1 MEQRA
6 DPTFKGNLGEGRHGW
21 LRLTPAYS
29 AEMVRRYPPGLARK
43 GGGERAGAEVVF
55 DPFCGSGTTPLV
67 AAQAGH
73 EACALEV
80 NPFLV
85 WLAKAKT
92 ARYDPATVKEVR
104 RAGEHLIGLFRSGE
118 APRADPPPITDIER
132 WWDEAALGFLR
143 SVKGGIEQYRLR
155 RRHRRRHRR
164 RSLASAAGGGN
175 AGKVVD
181 LLRVAFCR
189 TLAKLSDAAFDHQ
202 SISPGNEEGG
212 QQNLFDAEAR
222 HTDIFASDVKF
233 VTDSAAEG
241 NPPEGPPE
249 VRVLRGDARA
259 AGECLTICLAQGDS
273 GATARAAAR
282 GNARYVDRVITSP
295 PHPKRMFYLRA
306 LRPYMYWLGYLTE
319 PGKAGRLDW
328 KTIGGTWGVT
338 TSGLTDWARS
348 GEERGYYYPEYFTRK
363 LDAIKSGKNRNGL
376 KMANYVA
383 RHFED
388 TLSHFQSLAS
398 SGVLRKRA
406 RAHYVVSNSTF
417 HGVAIPTLRLY
428 KEMMEKVGFSEVEV
442 ETLRKRNSKKELY
455 EFVVSARYDR

>member
-6 DPTFKGNLGEGRHGW
+6 DLTFKGNLGEGRHGW

-29 AEMVRRYPPGLARK
+29 AEMVRRYLPGLARK

-55 DPFCGSGTTPLV
+55 DPFSGSGTTPLV

-202 SISPGNEEGG
+202 SISPGIDFSPRVHPRGFF
-212 QQNLFDAEAR
+212 LAEKNYSFVGPCAR
-222 HTDIFASDVKF
+222 SPDLSIRKAPRVLLC
-233 VTDSAAEG
+233 
-241 NPPEGPPE
+241 PPE
-249 VRVLRGDARA
+249 
-259 AGECLTICLAQGDS
+259 
-273 GATARAAAR
+273 
-282 GNARYVDRVITSP
+282 
-295 PHPKRMFYLRA
+295 
-306 LRPYMYWLGYLTE
+306 
-319 PGKAGRLDW
+319 
-328 KTIGGTWGVT
+328 
-338 TSGLTDWARS
+338 
-348 GEERGYYYPEYFTRK
+348 
-363 LDAIKSGKNRNGL
+363 
-376 KMANYVA
+376 
-383 RHFED
+383 
-388 TLSHFQSLAS
+388 SLAS
-398 SGVLRKRA
+398 WEAPASPAVR
-406 RAHYVVSNSTF
+406 
-417 HGVAIPTLRLY
+417 
-428 KEMMEKVGFSEVEV
+428 MFSAA
-442 ETLRKRNSKKELY
+442 LMSRS
-455 EFVVSARYDR
+455 